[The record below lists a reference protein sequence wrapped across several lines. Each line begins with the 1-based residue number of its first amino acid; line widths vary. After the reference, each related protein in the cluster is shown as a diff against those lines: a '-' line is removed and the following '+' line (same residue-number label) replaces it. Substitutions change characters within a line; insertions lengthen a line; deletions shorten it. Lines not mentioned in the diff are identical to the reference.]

1 MVILNYGKDDKKTI
15 RNKLFMFDCMNMLQ
29 LKSKDLWWSK
39 DEQEF
44 VKKYNISSN
53 RIKGK

>member
-44 VKKYNISSN
+44 IKKYNISSN

>member
-15 RNKLFMFDCMNMLQ
+15 RSKLFMFDCMNMLQ